1 MALKHFASQVEE
13 KKASIIAQK
22 GFADGTS
29 VTSQKPVLK
38 AVQKTTTPSETNK
51 NSKSA
56 IAPPET
62 KIKET
67 AAQTQID
74 NTINPAL
81 SDIPLT
87 WSDQQMLCALS
98 AMQIRYGRPAE
109 AIPYLMMIR
118 KINPSNIEATRLLS
132 LSFMRMGRW
141 HEAEAMIEELDFL
154 QQSSSGGTVNGL
166 VLLYRSLVSYKIN
179 KIADAKAWFGK
190 FRKFNKAS

>member
-13 KKASIIAQK
+13 KKANIIAKK
-22 GFADGTS
+22 GLAGSTS
-29 VTSQKPVLK
+29 TITPTPELK
-38 AVQKTTTPSETNK
+38 AVPTARIPVEINK

-56 IAPPET
+56 IVSPET

-67 AAQTQID
+67 ASQAQID

-81 SDIPLT
+81 NDIPLT

-132 LSFMRMGRW
+132 LSFMRMQRW

-154 QQSSSGGTVNGL
+154 QQSTSGGAVNGL
-166 VLLYRSLVSYKIN
+166 VLLYRSLVSYKTN